1 MNRKNKETFT
11 LRIQFELAYEIILTS
26 FLVIFVGLAFL
37 FASNL
42 LSVNWF
48 SVIFGGTA
56 ILLFYLKLS
65 SYLKIEN
72 DVLSVIYFKK
82 FKYKEFQII
91 TIDEFL
97 FYERSRL
104 VEVMSNGQVIGQIYI
119 TDKNKQI
126 LLDYLVKQYP
136 KTPCILSNKIN

>member
-1 MNRKNKETFT
+1 MNSKNKKTFT
-11 LRIQFELAYEIILTS
+11 LRIQFELAYEIILIS

-48 SVIFGGTA
+48 SVIFGVA
-56 ILLFYLKLS
+56 ALLLVYLKLS

-72 DVLSVIYFKK
+72 DVLAIIYFKG
-82 FKYKEFQII
+82 FKHKEIQMI
-91 TIDEFL
+91 TIDEFI

-126 LLDYLVKQYP
+126 LLDYLVNQYP